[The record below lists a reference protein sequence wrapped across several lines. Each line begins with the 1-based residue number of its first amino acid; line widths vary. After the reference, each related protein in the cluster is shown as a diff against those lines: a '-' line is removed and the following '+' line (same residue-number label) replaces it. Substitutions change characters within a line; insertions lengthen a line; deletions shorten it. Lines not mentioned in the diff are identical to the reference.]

1 VRWVAAVLGVSF
13 IGPGDEPRGRAV
25 FNRLH
30 CCWFQSLKGRGNE
43 VTVATIQKRELK
55 EGRNGSNPVSMACGE
70 GDGRHGAD
78 RRWRLHAGGRRK
90 GEGTGGP
97 VPRKRSAGHKEDACQ
112 NVKGQ
117 QKLILI
123 LNKFFGFEIKGFKY
137 F

>member
-1 VRWVAAVLGVSF
+1 V
-13 IGPGDEPRGRAV
+13 V

-30 CCWFQSLKGRGNE
+30 CCRFQSLKGRGNE
-43 VTVATIQKRELK
+43 VIVVTIQKRELK
-55 EGRNGSNPVSMACGE
+55 EGRNGSNPVSMACRE

-78 RRWRLHAGGRRK
+78 RRWRLLAGGRRK
-90 GEGTGGP
+90 GEGRGWAGLGRKAKRSGP

-123 LNKFFGFEIKGFKY
+123 LNMFFGFQMKGFKY